1 MRRNQRVQDEFENEI
16 IDIRRVSKVTKG
28 GRNLRFRVTMVIG
41 DGKGRVG
48 VGMGSTTEIP
58 RAIQQAIR
66 DAKKSLIHVNMDGS
80 TIPHEIIGKFK
91 AGNVLLK
98 PAYPGTGVI
107 AGTTVGAICRLA
119 GIKDVLTKC
128 LGSRNPH
135 NLVKATLSGLDN
147 IESLEHVAAKRGPPA
162 NRLRRNEIGEVAQ
175 VWNQLLHQMYIQYLQ
190 SVDALTIVYSA
201 VKRS

>member
-1 MRRNQRVQDEFENEI
+1 MRRNQRIQDEFENEI

-28 GRNLRFRVTMVIG
+28 GRNLRFRVTMVVG

-48 VGMGSTTEIP
+48 VGKGSTTEIP

-66 DAKKSLIHVNMDGS
+66 DAKRSLIQVNLDGN

-98 PAYPGTGVI
+98 PAYPGTGII

-119 GIKDVLTKC
+119 GIKDILTKSI
-128 LGSRNPH
+128 GTTNP
-135 NLVKATLSGLDN
+135 LTLSKAALKGLEQLRSRQE
-147 IESLEHVAAKRGPPA
+147 IE
-162 NRLRRNEIGEVAQ
+162 
-175 VWNQLLHQMYIQYLQ
+175 QLLGVGVATQE
-190 SVDALTIVYSA
+190 VEDAA
-201 VKRS
+201 

>member
-1 MRRNQRVQDEFENEI
+1 MRRNQRIQDEFENEI

-28 GRNLRFRVTMVIG
+28 GRNLRFRVTMVVG
-41 DGKGRVG
+41 DRKGRVG

-66 DAKKSLIHVNMDGS
+66 DAKKSLVQVNMDGH

-119 GIKDVLTKC
+119 GIKDILTKSI
-128 LGSRNPH
+128 GTTNP
-135 NLVKATLSGLDN
+135 LTLSKAALKGLEQLRSRQE
-147 IESLEHVAAKRGPPA
+147 IE
-162 NRLRRNEIGEVAQ
+162 
-175 VWNQLLHQMYIQYLQ
+175 QLLGVGAATQE
-190 SVDALTIVYSA
+190 VDDAA
-201 VKRS
+201 

>member
-1 MRRNQRVQDEFENEI
+1 MRRNQRIQDEFENEI

-28 GRNLRFRVTMVIG
+28 GRNLRFRVTMVVG

-66 DAKKSLIHVNMDGS
+66 DAKKSLIQVNMDGS

-119 GIKDVLTKC
+119 GIKDILTKSIGTTNPLALSKAALKGLEQLRSRQEIEQV
-128 LGSRNPH
+128 LGVGAQEVR
-135 NLVKATLSGLDN
+135 D
-147 IESLEHVAAKRGPPA
+147 AA
-162 NRLRRNEIGEVAQ
+162 
-175 VWNQLLHQMYIQYLQ
+175 
-190 SVDALTIVYSA
+190 
-201 VKRS
+201 

>member
-1 MRRNQRVQDEFENEI
+1 MRRNQRIQDEFENEI

-28 GRNLRFRVTMVIG
+28 GRNLRFRVTMVVG

-66 DAKKSLIHVNMDGS
+66 DAKKSLIQVNMDGD

-119 GIKDVLTKC
+119 GIKDILTKSI
-128 LGSRNPH
+128 GTTNP
-135 NLVKATLSGLDN
+135 LTLSKAALKGLGELRSRRE
-147 IESLEHVAAKRGPPA
+147 IE
-162 NRLRRNEIGEVAQ
+162 
-175 VWNQLLHQMYIQYLQ
+175 QLLGVNAATQE
-190 SVDALTIVYSA
+190 VEDAT
-201 VKRS
+201 